1 MESNTRFYSRRAV
14 QEAQAAN
21 RAVTE
26 AARLRHMQLAEKY
39 SALATGPQ
47 QA

>member
-1 MESNTRFYSRRAV
+1 MESNARFYSRRAV
-14 QEAQAAN
+14 QEAQAAS

-26 AARLRHMQLAEKY
+26 AARARHIELAKKY

>member
-1 MESNTRFYSRRAV
+1 VESNTLFYSRRAA

-26 AARLRHMQLAEKY
+26 AARLRHAALAQRF
-39 SALATGPQ
+39 SALATGL
-47 QA
+47 ANA

>member
-1 MESNTRFYSRRAV
+1 MESNTLFYSRRAV
-14 QEAQAAN
+14 QETQAAN

-26 AARLRHMQLAEKY
+26 AARLRHIELAQKY
-39 SALATGPQ
+39 EALASGLQ